1 MATPVEGV
9 ESGNGIPVG
18 EVQGE
23 PTTPV
28 ENTPGPNPN
37 WDSVLNLLPE
47 NFRSVVTPHF
57 QEWDDNAKKRIE
69 TIKTDYADYETFREY
84 GIGRQDLESGLRLMQ
99 MMNDDPKQVYD
110 ALAAQLNIQIP
121 VTPEAVPV
129 VTEEG
134 ETPVLPPG
142 YDKLQEGVELM
153 AKRMLA
159 SEQAQQEDAANK
171 QLETEL
177 ATVEQK
183 YGKFIPELF
192 LPYLSNKLGEGLSVD
207 KAAEQFFAIQG
218 QIQQQTIAAQPYAPN
233 VLGGNSGGG
242 AGLPSSNIDP
252 AKLDATERKNLVVQM
267 LRAASQGQ

>member
-9 ESGNGIPVG
+9 ESENTVPVG
-18 EVQGE
+18 EVQD
-23 PTTPV
+23 TTPTPETV
-28 ENTPGPNPN
+28 PGPNPN
-37 WDSVLNLLPE
+37 WDSVLSLLPE

-57 QEWDDNAKKRIE
+57 QEWDNSANKRIE
-69 TIKTDYADYETFREY
+69 TIKKDYADYETFREY

-99 MMNDDPKQVYD
+99 MINDDPQQVYD
-110 ALAAQLNIQIP
+110 TLATQLKIQTP
-121 VTPEAVPV
+121 TTPEVTPV
-129 VTEEG
+129 VEEG

-159 SEQAQQEDAANK
+159 AEQAQQEDAANK

-177 ATVEQK
+177 AAVEQK
-183 YGKFIPELF
+183 HGKFIPELF
-192 LPYLSNKLGEGLSVD
+192 LPFLNNKLGEGLTVD

-218 QIQQQTIAAQPYAPN
+218 QLKQQTIAAQPYAPN

-242 AGLPSSNIDP
+242 AGLPSSTIDP
-252 AKLDATERKNLVVQM
+252 AKLSTTERKDLVVQM